1 VSSKIAYISGKFR
14 RKIFAFP
21 STRKIHQQCIAMSQF
36 GAAFASHGFDAILH
50 DLRPLKR
57 HKELSDPV
65 DAYLKGDYRTV
76 LQSPLAQK
84 LFGQLLGRLFTEGDK
99 NASNVPWDHGESDEI
114 SSAHALLTGLAAFG
128 AFLQANV
135 TGPPLSTQSLLFSQV
150 TEPTEISSTRNRC
163 LKNLDVDGLSVY
175 QHIPHVELFSLA
187 RAVFTEYFPLVAK
200 DQVYDS
206 KWMRIRINAYHQRLL
221 SSGTSNARLSD
232 SALSLQ
238 TQIEA
243 DLFALEAQI
252 LDPKLMYSTEAKV
265 QFLLEKAQI
274 FIMQGLDLKARENLQ
289 TARTV
294 SHFSYALSGA
304 LGKRTKFQEKDTSQL
319 VVFAKSNEITGTTA
333 DFPGPV
339 GSNGLSPISS
349 DSQATGHTSGNGPI
363 ALDLNDDTLLES
375 IEFSKSK
382 VEKLDNSALPPG
394 LANLKP
400 DEQPQLNPLDQII
413 LLTEA
418 TIKDTLSPLD
428 KLNSEEILPYAVRVL
443 NDKPTN
449 WQIYTQALL
458 VRSRIESHR
467 SRTQERSVLQLQ
479 VIVDQIIAETQEDT
493 TIGGSHGIPQI
504 QVTQFLPRAKSSESA
519 PVTERLRY
527 IHQLNTPTRWEIE
540 TELAY
545 AWSSAGSLVSA
556 LEIFERLQLWSEVAL
571 CYHSVGQEDKAR
583 QIVRRQLYFS
593 SRGPGMDHFT
603 VDAGELITEKWDGVM
618 RSPSPPHA
626 PRLWCILGDLDQD
639 PECWQRAWEISRYRY
654 ARAQRTLG
662 EYYTRQ
668 GDLTR
673 AREAYMKATVVN
685 RQNGETWSRLGDIDL
700 RAGNWDG
707 AIIAFQQSIMIDDS
721 DAKTYSNLGSAL
733 LSKHAELMELR
744 KVGTETLNPSS
755 PNEAAMEDE
764 NIDDK
769 EILTTVTNER
779 LKPKD
784 ILRQALI
791 AYKRGASIAH
801 SNWQIWDNVI
811 TIAGRMSPPSFPDIL
826 LAMRAIIRI
835 RGPTVGEN
843 AIDIDILRGLVGE
856 VISVERISGQPG
868 DAKIYSPPRGSLAK
882 AVIDMVETEI
892 VPLVTTR
899 AAVWSLVEKLKSY
912 CRDYAGALACAEKA
926 WRIAT
931 AGNGWLES
939 EEQWKSAAGA
949 TDALVSAFENYG
961 LQEAVDGQGEVEK
974 GWRGKARSAVRGV
987 LGKAKD
993 VWEGTEEFEML
1004 KGRLEDLKSA

>member
-1 VSSKIAYISGKFR
+1 
-14 RKIFAFP
+14 
-21 STRKIHQQCIAMSQF
+21 MSRF
-36 GAAFASHGFDAILH
+36 GAAFTRQGFDAILN
-50 DLRPLKR
+50 DIGLLKR
-57 HKELSDPV
+57 HKELSEPV
-65 DAYLKGDYRTV
+65 DAYLKGDYSAI
-76 LQSPLAQK
+76 LQSPHAQE
-84 LFGQLLGRLFTEGDK
+84 LFKQFLGRLSTEDDK
-99 NASNVPWDHGESDEI
+99 NLSKVPWNYGESDER
-114 SSAHALLTGLAAFG
+114 SSAHALLTGLAAFS

-135 TGPPLSTQSLLFSQV
+135 TGPPLSAQSLLFGQV
-150 TEPTEISSTRNRC
+150 TEFMEITSARKRC
-163 LKNLDVDGLSVY
+163 LKTLDVDGLSVY
-175 QHIPHVELFSLA
+175 QHIPHIELFCLA
-187 RAVFTEYFPLVAK
+187 RAIFTEYFPSLAK
-200 DQVYDS
+200 GQVYDS
-206 KWMRIRINAYHQRLL
+206 KWMRVRINAYHQRLL

-232 SALSLQ
+232 SAMSLQ

-243 DLFALEAQI
+243 DLFALEGQI
-252 LDPKLMYSTEAKV
+252 LDIKSMYSTEAKV
-265 QFLLEKAQI
+265 RFLLEKAQI
-274 FIMQGLDLKARENLQ
+274 FIMQGLDHKAKETLQ
-289 TARTV
+289 AARTV

-304 LGKRTKFQEKDTSQL
+304 LGKRTKFQQKDTSQL
-319 VVFAKSNEITGTTA
+319 VVFAKSNETAGTAA
-333 DFPGPV
+333 D
-339 GSNGLSPISS
+339 SNGLSPISLEVHTAS
-349 DSQATGHTSGNGPI
+349 DATRNGPI

-382 VEKLDNSALPPG
+382 SEKLNSTVLPPE
-394 LANLKP
+394 LADLEP

-479 VIVDQIIAETQEDT
+479 AIVDQIIAETQEDAT
-493 TIGGSHGIPQI
+493 TRESHGIPQI
-504 QVTQFLPRAKSSESA
+504 QITQFLPRAKPSESA
-519 PVTERLRY
+519 PVTERIRY

-545 AWSSAGSLVSA
+545 AWSSSGSFVSA
-556 LEIFERLQLWSEVAL
+556 LEIFKRLQLWAEVAL
-571 CYHSVGQEDKAR
+571 CYHSIGQEDKAR
-583 QIVRRQLYFS
+583 QIVRRQLYVS
-593 SRGPGMDHFT
+593 SKGPEIDHFT
-603 VDAGELITEKWDGVM
+603 LDAEEIITEKWDGEI
-618 RSPSPPHA
+618 RNPSPPHA

-639 PECWQRAWEISRYRY
+639 PECWQRAWDISKSRY

-662 EYYTRQ
+662 EYYNRQ
-668 GDLTR
+668 GDLAR

-700 RAGNWDG
+700 RVGHWDG

-744 KVGTETLNPSS
+744 KVGTVALNSAS
-755 PNEAAMEDE
+755 PDEAVVEHE
-764 NIDDK
+764 NINDK
-769 EILTTVTNER
+769 EILMNVPKER
-779 LKPKD
+779 LKPED

-826 LAMRAIIRI
+826 LAMRAIIRL
-835 RGPTVGEN
+835 RGLTMGES
-843 AIDIDILRGLVGE
+843 AIDIDVLRGLVGE
-856 VISVERISGQPG
+856 VISAERNGLQPD
-868 DAKIYSPPRGSLAK
+868 DARIYSPPRGSLAR
-882 AVIDMVETEI
+882 AVIDMVDAEV

-899 AAVWSLVEKLKSY
+899 AAVWSLVEKLKLY

-931 AGNGWLES
+931 AGNVWLEDV
-939 EEQWKSAAGA
+939 EQWKVAASA

-961 LQEAVDGQGEVEK
+961 PKEALDGLGEVEK
-974 GWRGKARSAVRGV
+974 GWKGKARSAARGV

-993 VWEGTEEFEML
+993 VWEGTDEFEML
-1004 KGRLEDLKSA
+1004 KGRLEELKSA